1 MLGKPL
7 YQWPWSLFGNTSP
20 SRTTVAAAEST
31 SFTSMGS
38 LVRVQLS
45 PPQRSPCKSRAVI
58 FLSPGTTAEGFA
70 FFRVHFGDVNGSSRH
85 FVHTVVWLSCLKIGV
100 ARLVEIK
107 LIFGFFRRISL
118 YLYFRRKTLGARFTQ
133 GFLFR
138 RRSPELFPDPVEIV
152 ERGVIPDPVF

>member
-1 MLGKPL
+1 MP
-7 YQWPWSLFGNTSP
+7 FG
-20 SRTTVAAAEST
+20 
-31 SFTSMGS
+31 
-38 LVRVQLS
+38 
-45 PPQRSPCKSRAVI
+45 I
-58 FLSPGTTAEGFA
+58 TAEGFT
-70 FFRVHFGDVNGSSRH
+70 FFKVHLGDVNSSGH
-85 FVHTVVWLSCLKIGV
+85 HSVHTVVWLSCRKIGV

-118 YLYFRRKTLGARFTQ
+118 HLYFRRKTLGARFTQ